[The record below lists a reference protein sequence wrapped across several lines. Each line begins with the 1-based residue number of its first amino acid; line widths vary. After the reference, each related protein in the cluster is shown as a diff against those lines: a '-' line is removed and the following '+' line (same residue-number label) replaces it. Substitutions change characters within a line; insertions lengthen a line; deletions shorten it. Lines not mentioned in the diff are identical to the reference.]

1 MPGKRRLTHEV
12 LEAELRRREEELAWL
27 QEELARLQKELARLQ
42 EELARQRQDGATPEQ
57 LAALDEKFDFL
68 TPGVYRLFA
77 ELEAKRAEL
86 EARRAE
92 KPAKTL
98 ARMRKGKIAKKI
110 PYREHTLASEKLMG
124 DIANLALGKTEVAR
138 RIIKDCGHHGVPLP
152 RSNRAVEDFVR
163 KLRELRK

>member
-12 LEAELRRREEELAWL
+12 LEAELLRRDQELAQRDEELAW
-27 QEELARLQKELARLQ
+27 RR
-42 EELARQRQDGATPEQ
+42 DGATPEQ
-57 LAALDEKFDFL
+57 LAVVIEKIDSIQL
-68 TPGVYRLFA
+68 GVDRVA
-77 ELEAKRAEL
+77 A
-86 EARRAE
+86 ARRDE

-110 PYREHTLASEKLMG
+110 PYREHTFASEKLMG
-124 DIANLALGKTEVAR
+124 DIANLDLGEAEVAR